1 MCEQAT
7 ILRTQ
12 VNGNILNFDNLLEEI
27 LNGSFHMLLPATFK
41 KIVNANP
48 ADNTKQ
54 ACSRVNGDEN
64 GRDKK
69 KRKSKNGN
77 DNLVRNITQDN
88 YFKVAKGKTWK
99 NTFSKQLP
107 QDRPTWEDQIK
118 IRARW
123 HIKCDCYDNCPH
135 AISHV
140 LKENS
145 PSEKKANFLI
155 FMKKCRE
162 IAKKNDGLLGL
173 EPSSIQK
180 TS

>member
-77 DNLVRNITQDN
+77 GNLVSNMFQN
-88 YFKVAKGKTWK
+88 NKFKDATGEV
-99 NTFSKQLP
+99 
-107 QDRPTWEDQIK
+107 
-118 IRARW
+118 
-123 HIKCDCYDNCPH
+123 
-135 AISHV
+135 
-140 LKENS
+140 
-145 PSEKKANFLI
+145 
-155 FMKKCRE
+155 
-162 IAKKNDGLLGL
+162 
-173 EPSSIQK
+173 
-180 TS
+180 